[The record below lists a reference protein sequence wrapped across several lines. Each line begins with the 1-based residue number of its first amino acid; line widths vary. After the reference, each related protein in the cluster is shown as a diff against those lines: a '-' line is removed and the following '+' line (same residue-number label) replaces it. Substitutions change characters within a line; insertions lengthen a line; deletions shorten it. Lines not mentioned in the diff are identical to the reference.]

1 MLIFYRKQLHDET
14 KLEYNPVASFIMQLK
29 TASATIPHTSQSSNR
44 IDRRL
49 LVLAMGM
56 FSLGTDS
63 FVVAGVLPQVS
74 RAFHASIGAAG
85 QMTTVYALA
94 YAVLAPTI
102 AALAASVPRK
112 RLLQSGLLLFVL
124 ANLATALAPSLLV
137 ALITR
142 AFAGLGAAMFAPTA
156 TGSASMMVQPEKR
169 GFALSVVIA
178 GLTAATALGSPIG
191 SVIGGLGDWR
201 WTMVFVS
208 AIAAIALTG
217 VSLFLTE
224 VPLPP
229 KVSLAK
235 RLAPIGDPR
244 VALTLATT
252 LLYMAG
258 LFTVYTYFSVVFDQ
272 AVGGSTLTMGG
283 LLVLWGG
290 AGTLSNIL
298 IGRVIDSVGTR
309 KILLGLLIAVGLVL
323 ATLPVTGMTLWTAIP
338 AIAAFGALG
347 WGTLVPQQHRLV
359 SLAPDSAPVVLGL
372 NTASTYLGVT
382 AAGLIG
388 ASGIQLVGAH
398 QLGFVGAFFIGIALI
413 TAELASRKIHQ
424 VATNPVSACSSAP
437 AAA

>member
-1 MLIFYRKQLHDET
+1 MSPLT
-14 KLEYNPVASFIMQLK
+14 
-29 TASATIPHTSQSSNR
+29 

-49 LVLAMGM
+49 LMLAVGM

-63 FVVAGVLPQVS
+63 FVVAGVLPQVA
-74 RAFHASIGAAG
+74 RTFHTSIGAAG

-112 RLLQSGLLLFVL
+112 RLLQAALLIFVL
-124 ANLATALAPSLLV
+124 ANLATAVAPTLLF
-137 ALITR
+137 ALVTR

-156 TGSASMMVQPEKR
+156 TGSASVLVPPERR

-178 GLTAATALGSPIG
+178 GLTAATALGSPMG
-191 SVIGGLGDWR
+191 SLIGGLGDWR

-208 AIAAIALTG
+208 GIAA
-217 VSLFLTE
+217 VSLVGISVMLQDI
-224 VPLPP
+224 PLPP

-235 RLAPIGDPR
+235 RLAPISDPR

-258 LFTVYTYFSVVFDQ
+258 LFTVYTYFSVVFDR
-272 AVGGSTLTMGG
+272 AIGGSPLVLGA

-290 AGTLSNIL
+290 AGTMANIVV
-298 IGRVIDSVGTR
+298 GRVIDSVETR
-309 KILLGLLIAVGLVL
+309 RILLGILGSVGIVL
-323 ATLPVTGMTLWTAIP
+323 ATLPITSMSLWTAVP

-347 WGTLVPQQHRLV
+347 WSTLVPQQHRLV
-359 SLAPDSAPVVLGL
+359 SLAPANAPVVLGL

-382 AAGLIG
+382 VAGLIG
-388 ASGIQLVGAH
+388 AWGMHQVGPH
-398 QLGFVGAFFIGIALI
+398 QLGIIGAFLIGLALV
-413 TAELASRKIHQ
+413 TAELASRKILRGEKT
-424 VATNPVSACSSAP
+424 APVP
-437 AAA
+437 AAV